1 MNKKGLWLG
10 LSFLLVV
17 ALILSSLFSSCGSK
31 TTTPTTTTPTT
42 AANTPQTG
50 GTLTYFLADAAHDPI
65 SWDDVTTTGIAA
77 TEWNN
82 PYAESLLKG
91 DINKYGPR
99 GNNEFNF
106 QHSLTSQF
114 QSYYGP
120 ELATSWEVTSNPLGV
135 VYHLRQGVMW
145 TGNTK
150 IGMAAREF
158 TADDAV
164 YHIKRNMTDSV
175 LAGLYSS
182 YVQSVTATDKYTV
195 TEVWSRFFAQWESP
209 IGLDGGVQAMIIPQ
223 EVVKAGANNWENQ
236 CGTGP
241 FILTDFVPGSYAK
254 YTKNP
259 NYWGKATI
267 NGKSYQEPFIDTLV
281 YPIIPDE
288 STQVANLRTGK
299 IDMWA
304 LVNLTYQDSLN
315 QTSPDMVTQKW
326 STCRVAELKFN
337 TVGTSVFN
345 KKAVRRAMMVATDLQ
360 AIADAVYHGGDIFG
374 FPIAAGTPAFTPMD
388 KLPAEDQLLYK
399 YDPAK
404 AKQMLADAGYPNGF
418 TVQVTINTSTP
429 EWKDAA
435 QMLVSQWAKAGV
447 TLKIDQMDDTAYQAA
462 YSKITYADSIM
473 LVYSTDD
480 AWAVLYSDR
489 TGNEGVA
496 VNDTVFNDMFDKAQ
510 NTPDV
515 ASQIA
520 QQKAMAIYTIDQAY
534 SIGLANP
541 FMLNCYWPWVKNYY
555 GEISAGN
562 YSDVMPMLKQ
572 IWIDRALKTKLGY

>member
-1 MNKKGLWLG
+1 
-10 LSFLLVV
+10 
-17 ALILSSLFSSCGSK
+17 
-31 TTTPTTTTPTT
+31 
-42 AANTPQTG
+42 
-50 GTLTYFLADAAHDPI
+50 
-65 SWDDVTTTGIAA
+65 
-77 TEWNN
+77 
-82 PYAESLLKG
+82 
-91 DINKYGPR
+91 
-99 GNNEFNF
+99 
-106 QHSLTSQF
+106 
-114 QSYYGP
+114 
-120 ELATSWEVTSNPLGV
+120 
-135 VYHLRQGVMW
+135 
-145 TGNTK
+145 
-150 IGMAAREF
+150 
-158 TADDAV
+158 
-164 YHIKRNMTDSV
+164 
-175 LAGLYSS
+175 
-182 YVQSVTATDKYTV
+182 
-195 TEVWSRFFAQWESP
+195 
-209 IGLDGGVQAMIIPQ
+209 
-223 EVVKAGANNWENQ
+223 
-236 CGTGP
+236 
-241 FILTDFVPGSYAK
+241 
-254 YTKNP
+254 
-259 NYWGKATI
+259 
-267 NGKSYQEPFIDTLV
+267 
-281 YPIIPDE
+281 
-288 STQVANLRTGK
+288 
-299 IDMWA
+299 
-304 LVNLTYQDSLN
+304 
-315 QTSPDMVTQKW
+315 
-326 STCRVAELKFN
+326 
-337 TVGTSVFN
+337 
-345 KKAVRRAMMVATDLQ
+345 MVATDLQ

-418 TVQVTINTSTP
+418 AVQVTINTSTS

-541 FMLNCYWPWVKNYY
+541 FMLNCYWPWIKNYY

-572 IWIDRALKTKLGY
+572 IWIDQALKTKLGY